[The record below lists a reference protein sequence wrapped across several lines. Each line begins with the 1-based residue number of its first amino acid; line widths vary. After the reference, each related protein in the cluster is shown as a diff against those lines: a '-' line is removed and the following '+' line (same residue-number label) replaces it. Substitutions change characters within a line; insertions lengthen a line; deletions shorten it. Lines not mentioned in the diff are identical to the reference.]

1 MDVTLVSGQE
11 LTLVN
16 NGGGGYT
23 DGTTT
28 NSTAFTEVVNEQ
40 TGQGSQTLPN
50 LGTLTITFVVERG
63 QVTSCIVGNNVG
75 SNAQSGDTF
84 TIDGGDA
91 NNLARVMI
99 LKVNTMATVRAY
111 SVQSDVING
120 AAVRQQTVYSYQLDK
135 ISRMVRLSFDAATPK
150 MQCARVFPLPIA
162 TVVQLLPMLML
173 SDMLTLT
180 DSLRL

>member
-1 MDVTLVSGQE
+1 MARFNCNGVGIVNSITEAPPPPIEIVAAADDKAGYSLTNAANTELDVTLVSGQE

-99 LKVNTMATVRAY
+99 
-111 SVQSDVING
+111 
-120 AAVRQQTVYSYQLDK
+120 
-135 ISRMVRLSFDAATPK
+135 P
-150 MQCARVFPLPIA
+150 
-162 TVVQLLPMLML
+162 
-173 SDMLTLT
+173 
-180 DSLRL
+180 

>member
-1 MDVTLVSGQE
+1 MARFVNAGIGGVSSITNAPRPPIEVVAAADDKAGYSLTNGTAADTQLDVTLVSGQE

-16 NGGGGYT
+16 NGGTGYT
-23 DGTTT
+23 AAIT
-28 NSTAFTEVVNEQ
+28 NSTAFTEVVNQQ

-50 LGTLTITFVVERG
+50 LGTLTITFVVEEG

-99 LKVNTMATVRAY
+99 
-111 SVQSDVING
+111 
-120 AAVRQQTVYSYQLDK
+120 
-135 ISRMVRLSFDAATPK
+135 P
-150 MQCARVFPLPIA
+150 
-162 TVVQLLPMLML
+162 
-173 SDMLTLT
+173 
-180 DSLRL
+180 

>member
-1 MDVTLVSGQE
+1 MARFNCNGVGIVNSITEAPPPPIEIVAAADDKAGYSLTNAANTELDVTLVSGQE

-28 NSTAFTEVVNEQ
+28 NSTAFTEVVNQQ

-50 LGTLTITFVVERG
+50 LGTLTITYVVEEG

-99 LKVNTMATVRAY
+99 
-111 SVQSDVING
+111 
-120 AAVRQQTVYSYQLDK
+120 
-135 ISRMVRLSFDAATPK
+135 P
-150 MQCARVFPLPIA
+150 
-162 TVVQLLPMLML
+162 
-173 SDMLTLT
+173 
-180 DSLRL
+180 

>member
-1 MDVTLVSGQE
+1 MARFVNAGIGLASSITEAPAPPIEVVAAADGKAGYSLTNAANTELDVTLVSGQE

-23 DGTTT
+23 DGITT
-28 NSTAFTEVVNEQ
+28 NDTGFTEVVNQQ

-50 LGTLTITFVVERG
+50 LGTLTITYVVEDG

-99 LKVNTMATVRAY
+99 
-111 SVQSDVING
+111 
-120 AAVRQQTVYSYQLDK
+120 
-135 ISRMVRLSFDAATPK
+135 P
-150 MQCARVFPLPIA
+150 
-162 TVVQLLPMLML
+162 
-173 SDMLTLT
+173 
-180 DSLRL
+180 

>member
-1 MDVTLVSGQE
+1 MARFNCNGVGIVNSITEAPPPPIEIVAAADDKAGYSLTNAANTELDVTLVSGQE

-40 TGQGSQTLPN
+40 TGHGSQTLPN
-50 LGTLTITFVVERG
+50 LGTLTITFVVEGG

-99 LKVNTMATVRAY
+99 
-111 SVQSDVING
+111 
-120 AAVRQQTVYSYQLDK
+120 
-135 ISRMVRLSFDAATPK
+135 P
-150 MQCARVFPLPIA
+150 
-162 TVVQLLPMLML
+162 
-173 SDMLTLT
+173 
-180 DSLRL
+180 

>member
-1 MDVTLVSGQE
+1 MARFNNAGIGLAASITDAPRPPIEIVAAADDKAGYSLTDGANTELDVTLVSGQE

-28 NSTAFTEVVNEQ
+28 NSTAFTEVVNQQ

-50 LGTLTITFVVERG
+50 LGSLTITYVVERG
-63 QVTSCIVGNNVG
+63 QVVSCIVGNNVG

-91 NNLARVMI
+91 ANLARVMI
-99 LKVNTMATVRAY
+99 
-111 SVQSDVING
+111 
-120 AAVRQQTVYSYQLDK
+120 
-135 ISRMVRLSFDAATPK
+135 P
-150 MQCARVFPLPIA
+150 
-162 TVVQLLPMLML
+162 
-173 SDMLTLT
+173 
-180 DSLRL
+180 

>member
-1 MDVTLVSGQE
+1 MARFNCNGVGIVNSITEAPPPPIEIVAAADDKAGYSLTNAANTELDVTLVSGQE

-28 NSTAFTEVVNEQ
+28 NDTGFTEVVNQQ

-50 LGTLTITFVVERG
+50 LGTLTITYVVEDG

-99 LKVNTMATVRAY
+99 
-111 SVQSDVING
+111 
-120 AAVRQQTVYSYQLDK
+120 
-135 ISRMVRLSFDAATPK
+135 P
-150 MQCARVFPLPIA
+150 
-162 TVVQLLPMLML
+162 
-173 SDMLTLT
+173 
-180 DSLRL
+180 

>member
-1 MDVTLVSGQE
+1 MARFNCNGVGIVNSITEAPPPPIEIVAAADDKAGYSLTNAANTELDVTLVVGQE

-28 NSTAFTEVVNEQ
+28 NSTAFTEVVNQQ
-40 TGQGSQTLPN
+40 TGQGSQVLPN
-50 LGTLTITFVVERG
+50 LGALTITFVVEGG

-75 SNAQSGDTF
+75 ANAQSGDTF

-99 LKVNTMATVRAY
+99 
-111 SVQSDVING
+111 
-120 AAVRQQTVYSYQLDK
+120 
-135 ISRMVRLSFDAATPK
+135 P
-150 MQCARVFPLPIA
+150 
-162 TVVQLLPMLML
+162 
-173 SDMLTLT
+173 
-180 DSLRL
+180 

>member
-1 MDVTLVSGQE
+1 MARFNCNGVGIVNSITEAPPPPIEIVAAADDKAGYSLTNAANTELDVTLVSGQE

-28 NSTAFTEVVNEQ
+28 NSTAFTEVVNEH

-50 LGTLTITFVVERG
+50 LGTLTITFVVEG
-63 QVTSCIVGNNVG
+63 GKVTSCIVGNNVG

-99 LKVNTMATVRAY
+99 
-111 SVQSDVING
+111 
-120 AAVRQQTVYSYQLDK
+120 
-135 ISRMVRLSFDAATPK
+135 P
-150 MQCARVFPLPIA
+150 
-162 TVVQLLPMLML
+162 
-173 SDMLTLT
+173 
-180 DSLRL
+180 

>member
-1 MDVTLVSGQE
+1 MARFNCNGVGIVNSITEAPPPPIEIVAAADDKAGFSLTNAANTELDVTLVVGQE

-40 TGQGSQTLPN
+40 TGQGSQVLPN
-50 LGTLTITFVVERG
+50 LGALTITFDVVRG
-63 QVTSCIVGNNVG
+63 QVTRCIVGNNVG
-75 SNAQSGDTF
+75 ANAQSGDTF

-99 LKVNTMATVRAY
+99 
-111 SVQSDVING
+111 
-120 AAVRQQTVYSYQLDK
+120 
-135 ISRMVRLSFDAATPK
+135 P
-150 MQCARVFPLPIA
+150 
-162 TVVQLLPMLML
+162 
-173 SDMLTLT
+173 
-180 DSLRL
+180 